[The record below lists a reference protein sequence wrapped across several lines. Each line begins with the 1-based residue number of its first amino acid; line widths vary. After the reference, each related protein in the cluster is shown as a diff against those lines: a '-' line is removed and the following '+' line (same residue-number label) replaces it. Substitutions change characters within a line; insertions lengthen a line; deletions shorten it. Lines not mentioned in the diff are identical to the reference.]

1 VEQLNRGGLAI
12 ISYSLACIDIFMV
25 RGFLAIGALTGA
37 SSLLLPLLLPS
48 SMVAPAVPAGTNTLI
63 NGTTEAQPHGQWSGT
78 YQNTGVNLVSARQ
91 TRDGVLLRV
100 KRLIKPGGDA
110 AKEIARGIPIF
121 SAAVNFATLGIYNR
135 ALKSDGAAVRATWLS
150 LNCRQKTFNVSGD
163 GYSWQ
168 DIFKD
173 QYGQAEDIYYSFCVA
188 TQASAQP
195 PYLSMPPADRAMLK
209 SAQMDR

>member
-1 VEQLNRGGLAI
+1 MAI

-25 RGFLAIGALTGA
+25 RGFLAIGALTGV
-37 SSLLLPLLLPS
+37 SSLLLPSP
-48 SMVAPAVPAGTNTLI
+48 MVAPALAEAAPEPAGTAGTNTLI
-63 NGTTEAQPHGQWSGT
+63 NGTTEAQPHGKWSGT

-195 PYLSMPPADRAMLK
+195 PYLSLPPADRAMLK